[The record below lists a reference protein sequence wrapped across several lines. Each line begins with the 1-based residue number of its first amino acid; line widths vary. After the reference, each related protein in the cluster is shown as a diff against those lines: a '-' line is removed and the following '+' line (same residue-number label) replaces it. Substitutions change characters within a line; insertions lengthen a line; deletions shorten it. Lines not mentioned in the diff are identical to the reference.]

1 MGQLL
6 INQSLPEDL
15 RDHNRVLDKK
25 GVQQLLDTVAR
36 KYPEKY
42 AEIAKNLSDVG
53 RKVAYHSGGFGVGLE
68 SLRQTQA
75 AKIARINLSRDLQQ
89 VYSNRTLTPEQTD
102 AAVLETVGKYQ
113 QALPGDVFKEAVAA
127 NNPLALQAVSGARG
141 SQTNVNS
148 LIGADLLY
156 EDHRGRPVP
165 IPILRNY
172 SMGLSPAEHFA
183 GAFGARKGTLDL
195 KKATADAGFL
205 CLCENTEVRMA
216 DFSIKKIK
224 DIVVGDWV
232 LGADMQGMTFPV
244 RVTAVFNNGDRE
256 LHTFVFRYGKSRTR
270 TVEITA
276 TTAHKALARY
286 RCISRPR
293 QTERTHIRTVDKF
306 QLGDMLNKSPRR
318 HSLIVPQGFVDA
330 YPMKDEPL
338 AWVIGLLIG
347 DGGLTQHHISLSA
360 GDTRVVDL
368 VRQQLEPLGFSVR
381 KIKGHDCEY
390 CISDN
395 AKGSVQGVRQRYP
408 VNRLWRRLSELDLR
422 GCTASQKQ
430 LPAEVTTWSNASVA
444 RLLQGIMS
452 SDGCV
457 SRSNNSTVPTV
468 NIAMTSVTLV
478 NQIAELLAIRFGIYG
493 QLSDVR
499 TKGRAV
505 TRFPERGYTAN
516 HDLRKLVIND
526 RESVLKFTEI
536 IGSDGDRGD
545 RLTEKTAAIAA
556 ASRLD
561 KFGFHFL
568 RSVVVGIGNTMD
580 LEVDHP
586 DHLFVLAN
594 GAIVSNS
601 KQLAQSVHRLLVTA
615 HDSDSPYDESQPRGL
630 EVSTDDA
637 DNEGSLLAHP
647 VGGYG
652 RNTVLTPK
660 ILKELR
666 AAGHDNI
673 LVRSPTVGGPDD
685 GGVYARDAGYRE
697 KGGLAPRGDMV
708 GLAGSQ
714 AISEPVTQGQISS
727 KHCLKRGTMVRM
739 ADWTVKAIEDIVV
752 GDTVLGADRTGMTFP
767 VRVVNVFDNGL
778 RECVSTFFKYPF
790 NRAKR
795 GITLESTADH
805 KVLMQRKVTNSKQE
819 SRNHELQILPVGTPT
834 GSLCAVLSDGYQQQG
849 GISEPFAIMAGLL
862 LGDGCYTASVNSV
875 NFSCFDEL
883 LATDPAVTIR
893 LAALNLKLTKL
904 TGHEGYYKV
913 SMLVDDQSEYKDERG
928 RVLPLTR
935 NPARQWL
942 ERRDMYGKYAH
953 EKTLPPDVATWDI
966 QSICELIG
974 GYFVTDGSVYYPT
987 DHAHR
992 GKPYF
997 EFGSTSEAMLL
1008 QLRDLLVQR
1017 LGIYPTGPYGTVSG
1031 DRKRPMYCLN
1041 INTED
1046 GIRKFYA
1053 AIPLYGIK
1061 KQRAAAMMASWVVER
1076 PRRYYRL
1083 PRSKPV
1089 AIGLHPTH
1097 DIEVDHPDH
1106 LFVLANGLIVSN
1118 SGGVAGASAGAIGGF
1133 AAINAMVQ
1141 APEIFPGGAV
1151 HSQMDGRVEH
1161 IVEAPQGG
1169 HYMTVGGQ
1177 QHYIPRGAT
1186 MTVQKGDT
1194 VEAGDTVT
1202 EGIPNPSEIVRHKGV
1217 GEGRRYFIDSFRKV
1231 LKNSQIGAHRRNVE
1245 LLARGLLNHVR
1256 LTDEVGDWGPD
1267 DVVPY
1272 QTLESQWSPRPGY
1285 MVAPAKSLIGHYLER
1300 PILHYSVGT
1309 KIRPSM
1315 VQKLDQYG
1323 VKSIYAHRDAPPF
1336 EPEMVRAMM
1345 NTAHDP
1351 DWQTKML
1358 GSYQQSSVLE
1368 AARRGG
1374 MSDNDSTSYVPSLAS
1389 SPTFGAAK
1397 IMKGWNPADIGRTPV
1412 DLTTKPK
1419 ITSLLD

>member
-6 INQSLPEDL
+6 VNQSLPPDL
-15 RDHNRVLDKK
+15 RDYNRVLDKK

-53 RKVAYHSGGFGVGLE
+53 RKVAYHSGGFGVGLD

-75 AKIARINLSRDLQQ
+75 AKIARINLARDLQQ
-89 VYSNRTLTPEQTD
+89 VYSNRSLTPDQAD

-172 SMGLSPAEHFA
+172 AMGLSPAEHFA

-205 CLCENTEVRMA
+205 
-216 DFSIKKIK
+216 
-224 DIVVGDWV
+224 
-232 LGADMQGMTFPV
+232 
-244 RVTAVFNNGDRE
+244 
-256 LHTFVFRYGKSRTR
+256 
-270 TVEITA
+270 
-276 TTAHKALARY
+276 
-286 RCISRPR
+286 
-293 QTERTHIRTVDKF
+293 
-306 QLGDMLNKSPRR
+306 
-318 HSLIVPQGFVDA
+318 
-330 YPMKDEPL
+330 
-338 AWVIGLLIG
+338 
-347 DGGLTQHHISLSA
+347 
-360 GDTRVVDL
+360 
-368 VRQQLEPLGFSVR
+368 
-381 KIKGHDCEY
+381 
-390 CISDN
+390 
-395 AKGSVQGVRQRYP
+395 
-408 VNRLWRRLSELDLR
+408 
-422 GCTASQKQ
+422 
-430 LPAEVTTWSNASVA
+430 
-444 RLLQGIMS
+444 
-452 SDGCV
+452 
-457 SRSNNSTVPTV
+457 
-468 NIAMTSVTLV
+468 
-478 NQIAELLAIRFGIYG
+478 
-493 QLSDVR
+493 
-499 TKGRAV
+499 
-505 TRFPERGYTAN
+505 
-516 HDLRKLVIND
+516 
-526 RESVLKFTEI
+526 
-536 IGSDGDRGD
+536 
-545 RLTEKTAAIAA
+545 
-556 ASRLD
+556 
-561 KFGFHFL
+561 
-568 RSVVVGIGNTMD
+568 
-580 LEVDHP
+580 
-586 DHLFVLAN
+586 
-594 GAIVSNS
+594 S

-615 HDSDSPYDESQPRGL
+615 QDSDSPYDESQPRGL
-630 EVSTDDA
+630 EVETNDA

-660 ILKELR
+660 ILKELS
-666 AAGHDNI
+666 AAGHANI

-685 GGVYARDAGYRE
+685 GGVYSRDTGYRE

-714 AISEPVTQGQISS
+714 AICLAEGTMVRMADGTVKAIEQLVPGDSVLGCNVDGVTKAVVVTHVFDNGTRDCYDTTFRQGTGRTTTMLHVRSTLQHKILSVVSTPANRHPAATIRPIAKPDGNSRFYAMLPTAYDDSDCKPEPFALALGLLIGDGCYTVRGAASNGVKFSCYDPTLIDDISCYFHDIGCTLVPQSDPREFRVTSHAKGKRSKGQPTNQVRNSVRGALLKYGMWGQRSHLKTLPDTADWDNASVAALAAGLIATDGCVHVTTSSKKSGSSVIIQFGSTSLAVATGLRSLLQTRFGIFPSNVASNCKKREDGSDYRPMYSWAIIGRRSVERFAECISIPGVKGPRLRTALANIPRPVKTTTPGRCAIVSQTHYGECRTFDIAVDNRDHLFVLENGLVVSNSEPVTQGQISS
-727 KHCLKRGTMVRM
+727 KH
-739 ADWTVKAIEDIVV
+739 
-752 GDTVLGADRTGMTFP
+752 
-767 VRVVNVFDNGL
+767 
-778 RECVSTFFKYPF
+778 
-790 NRAKR
+790 
-795 GITLESTADH
+795 
-805 KVLMQRKVTNSKQE
+805 
-819 SRNHELQILPVGTPT
+819 
-834 GSLCAVLSDGYQQQG
+834 
-849 GISEPFAIMAGLL
+849 
-862 LGDGCYTASVNSV
+862 
-875 NFSCFDEL
+875 
-883 LATDPAVTIR
+883 
-893 LAALNLKLTKL
+893 
-904 TGHEGYYKV
+904 
-913 SMLVDDQSEYKDERG
+913 
-928 RVLPLTR
+928 
-935 NPARQWL
+935 
-942 ERRDMYGKYAH
+942 
-953 EKTLPPDVATWDI
+953 
-966 QSICELIG
+966 
-974 GYFVTDGSVYYPT
+974 
-987 DHAHR
+987 
-992 GKPYF
+992 
-997 EFGSTSEAMLL
+997 
-1008 QLRDLLVQR
+1008 
-1017 LGIYPTGPYGTVSG
+1017 
-1031 DRKRPMYCLN
+1031 
-1041 INTED
+1041 
-1046 GIRKFYA
+1046 
-1053 AIPLYGIK
+1053 
-1061 KQRAAAMMASWVVER
+1061 
-1076 PRRYYRL
+1076 
-1083 PRSKPV
+1083 
-1089 AIGLHPTH
+1089 
-1097 DIEVDHPDH
+1097 
-1106 LFVLANGLIVSN
+1106 

-1194 VEAGDTVT
+1194 VEAGDVVT

-1272 QTLESQWSPRPGY
+1272 QTLESQWTPRAGY
-1285 MVAPAKSLIGHYLER
+1285 MVAPAKSLVGHYLEK

-1389 SPTFGAAK
+1389 SPTFGSAK

-1412 DLTTKPK
+1412 DLAAKPK

>member
-6 INQSLPEDL
+6 VNQSLPPDL
-15 RDHNRVLDKK
+15 RDYNRVLDKK

-36 KYPEKY
+36 KYPEQY

-75 AKIARINLSRDLQQ
+75 AKIARINLARDLQQ
-89 VYSNRTLTPEQTD
+89 VYSNRKLTPDQTD

-113 QALPGDVFKEAVAA
+113 RALPGDVFKEAVAA

-172 SMGLSPAEHFA
+172 AMGLSPAEHFA

-286 RCISRPR
+286 RRISKPR
-293 QTERTHIRTVDKF
+293 REQHTHIREVDKF
-306 QLGDMLNKSPRR
+306 QLGDMVNKPARR
-318 HSLIVPQGFVDA
+318 HSLIAPQGFVDA
-330 YPMKDEPL
+330 YPMRDEPL

-347 DGGLTQHHISLSA
+347 DGGLTQNHISLSA
-360 GDTRVVDL
+360 GDTRIVDL
-368 VRQQLEPLGFSVR
+368 ARQQLEPLGFSVR

-395 AKGSVQGVRQRYP
+395 AKGSVQGTRQRYP

-430 LPAEVTTWSNASVA
+430 LPEEVATWSNASVA

-468 NIAMTSVTLV
+468 HIAMTSATLV

-505 TRFPERGYTAN
+505 MRFPERGYTAN

-556 ASRLD
+556 APRLD

-727 KHCLKRGTMVRM
+727 KHCLKRGTLVRM

-752 GDTVLGADRTGMTFP
+752 GDMVLGADIGGRVFG
-767 VRVVNVFDNGL
+767 VRVVNTFDNGL
-778 RECVSTFFKYPF
+778 RDCVCTNFTSGGGAATLFST
-790 NRAKR
+790 
-795 GITLESTADH
+795 LDH
-805 KVLMQRKVTNSKQE
+805 KILTTTGVDGDSKLLDAKVSPIADCVTDTVFATVFSCG
-819 SRNHELQILPVGTPT
+819 EL
-834 GSLCAVLSDGYQQQG
+834 
-849 GISEPFAIMAGLL
+849 GLL
-862 LGDGCYTASVNSV
+862 KISRGRMPLGDTQY
-875 NFSCFDEL
+875 
-883 LATDPAVTIR
+883 
-893 LAALNLKLTKL
+893 
-904 TGHEGYYKV
+904 
-913 SMLVDDQSEYKDERG
+913 
-928 RVLPLTR
+928 
-935 NPARQWL
+935 
-942 ERRDMYGKYAH
+942 
-953 EKTLPPDVATWDI
+953 
-966 QSICELIG
+966 
-974 GYFVTDGSVYYPT
+974 
-987 DHAHR
+987 
-992 GKPYF
+992 
-997 EFGSTSEAMLL
+997 
-1008 QLRDLLVQR
+1008 
-1017 LGIYPTGPYGTVSG
+1017 
-1031 DRKRPMYCLN
+1031 
-1041 INTED
+1041 
-1046 GIRKFYA
+1046 
-1053 AIPLYGIK
+1053 
-1061 KQRAAAMMASWVVER
+1061 
-1076 PRRYYRL
+1076 
-1083 PRSKPV
+1083 
-1089 AIGLHPTH
+1089 PTH

-1151 HSQMDGRVEH
+1151 HSQLDGRVEH

-1186 MTVQKGDT
+1186 LTVQKGDT

-1272 QTLESQWSPRPGY
+1272 QTLESQWSPRAGY
-1285 MVAPAKSLIGHYLER
+1285 MVAPAKSLVGHYLEK

-1315 VQKLDQYG
+1315 VKKLDQYG

>member
-1 MGQLL
+1 MAISTTIGQLL
-6 INQSLPEDL
+6 INQALPEDL

-53 RKVAYHSGGFGVGLE
+53 RKVAYHSGGFGVGLD

-75 AKIARINLSRDLQQ
+75 AKIARINLARDLQQ
-89 VYSNRTLTPEQTD
+89 VYSNRTLTPDQTD

-172 SMGLSPAEHFA
+172 AMGLSPAEHFA

-195 KKATADAGFL
+195 KKATGDAGFL

-293 QTERTHIRTVDKF
+293 QAERTHIRTVDKF

-556 ASRLD
+556 APRLD

-568 RSVVVGIGNTMD
+568 RSVVVGTGNTMD

-601 KQLAQSVHRLLVTA
+601 KQMSQAVHRLLVTA
-615 HDSDSPYDESQPRGL
+615 QDSDSPYDESQPRGL
-630 EVSTDDA
+630 EVATDDA

-660 ILKELR
+660 ILKELS
-666 AAGHDNI
+666 AAGHGNI
-673 LVRSPTVGGPDD
+673 LVRSSAVGGPDD

-697 KGGLAPRGDMV
+697 KGGLPPRGDMI
-708 GLAGSQ
+708 GLAG
-714 AISEPVTQGQISS
+714 AHAVSEPLTQSQISS
-727 KHCLKRGTMVRM
+727 KH
-739 ADWTVKAIEDIVV
+739 
-752 GDTVLGADRTGMTFP
+752 
-767 VRVVNVFDNGL
+767 
-778 RECVSTFFKYPF
+778 
-790 NRAKR
+790 
-795 GITLESTADH
+795 
-805 KVLMQRKVTNSKQE
+805 
-819 SRNHELQILPVGTPT
+819 
-834 GSLCAVLSDGYQQQG
+834 
-849 GISEPFAIMAGLL
+849 
-862 LGDGCYTASVNSV
+862 
-875 NFSCFDEL
+875 
-883 LATDPAVTIR
+883 
-893 LAALNLKLTKL
+893 
-904 TGHEGYYKV
+904 
-913 SMLVDDQSEYKDERG
+913 
-928 RVLPLTR
+928 
-935 NPARQWL
+935 
-942 ERRDMYGKYAH
+942 
-953 EKTLPPDVATWDI
+953 
-966 QSICELIG
+966 
-974 GYFVTDGSVYYPT
+974 
-987 DHAHR
+987 
-992 GKPYF
+992 
-997 EFGSTSEAMLL
+997 
-1008 QLRDLLVQR
+1008 
-1017 LGIYPTGPYGTVSG
+1017 
-1031 DRKRPMYCLN
+1031 
-1041 INTED
+1041 
-1046 GIRKFYA
+1046 
-1053 AIPLYGIK
+1053 
-1061 KQRAAAMMASWVVER
+1061 
-1076 PRRYYRL
+1076 
-1083 PRSKPV
+1083 
-1089 AIGLHPTH
+1089 
-1097 DIEVDHPDH
+1097 
-1106 LFVLANGLIVSN
+1106 
-1118 SGGVAGASAGAIGGF
+1118 SGGVAGASAGGIGGF

-1177 QHYIPRGAT
+1177 QHYIPRGAKL
-1186 MTVQKGDT
+1186 TVQKGDT
-1194 VEAGDTVT
+1194 VEAGDTIT

-1272 QTLESQWSPRPGY
+1272 QTLESQWTPRAGY
-1285 MVAPAKSLIGHYLER
+1285 MVAPAKSLVGHYLEK

-1374 MSDNDSTSYVPSLAS
+1374 MSDTEGTSYVPSLAS
-1389 SPTFGAAK
+1389 SPTFGSAK
-1397 IMKGWNPADIGRTPV
+1397 IMKGWNPADIGRKPV
-1412 DLTTKPK
+1412 DLTAKPK

>member
-1 MGQLL
+1 MAISTTIGQLL
-6 INQSLPEDL
+6 INQALPEDL

-53 RKVAYHSGGFGVGLE
+53 RKVAYHSGGFGVGLD

-75 AKIARINLSRDLQQ
+75 AKIARINLARDLQQ
-89 VYSNRTLTPEQTD
+89 VYGNRAMTPEQVD

-172 SMGLSPAEHFA
+172 AMGLSPAEHFA

-256 LHTFVFRYGKSRTR
+256 LHTFVFRYGKSRMR

-286 RCISRPR
+286 RRISKPR
-293 QTERTHIRTVDKF
+293 RSQRTHIREVDKF
-306 QLGDMLNKSPRR
+306 PLGDMLSKASRR
-318 HSLIVPQGFVDA
+318 HSLIAPQGFVDA
-330 YPMKDEPL
+330 YPMRDEPL

-347 DGGLTQHHISLSA
+347 DGGLTQNHISLSA

-395 AKGSVQGVRQRYP
+395 AKGRVQGVRQQYP

-545 RLTEKTAAIAA
+545 KLAEKTAAIAA
-556 ASRLD
+556 ATRLD

-568 RSVVVGIGNTMD
+568 RSVPTGTGNTMD

-615 HDSDSPYDESQPRGL
+615 QDSDSPYDESQPRGL

-647 VGGYG
+647 IGGYG

-660 ILKELR
+660 ILKELS
-666 AAGHDNI
+666 AAGHANI

-685 GGVYARDAGYRE
+685 GGVYSRDTGYRE

-727 KHCLKRGTMVRM
+727 KH
-739 ADWTVKAIEDIVV
+739 
-752 GDTVLGADRTGMTFP
+752 
-767 VRVVNVFDNGL
+767 
-778 RECVSTFFKYPF
+778 
-790 NRAKR
+790 
-795 GITLESTADH
+795 
-805 KVLMQRKVTNSKQE
+805 
-819 SRNHELQILPVGTPT
+819 
-834 GSLCAVLSDGYQQQG
+834 
-849 GISEPFAIMAGLL
+849 
-862 LGDGCYTASVNSV
+862 
-875 NFSCFDEL
+875 
-883 LATDPAVTIR
+883 
-893 LAALNLKLTKL
+893 
-904 TGHEGYYKV
+904 
-913 SMLVDDQSEYKDERG
+913 
-928 RVLPLTR
+928 
-935 NPARQWL
+935 
-942 ERRDMYGKYAH
+942 
-953 EKTLPPDVATWDI
+953 
-966 QSICELIG
+966 
-974 GYFVTDGSVYYPT
+974 
-987 DHAHR
+987 
-992 GKPYF
+992 
-997 EFGSTSEAMLL
+997 
-1008 QLRDLLVQR
+1008 
-1017 LGIYPTGPYGTVSG
+1017 
-1031 DRKRPMYCLN
+1031 
-1041 INTED
+1041 
-1046 GIRKFYA
+1046 
-1053 AIPLYGIK
+1053 
-1061 KQRAAAMMASWVVER
+1061 
-1076 PRRYYRL
+1076 
-1083 PRSKPV
+1083 
-1089 AIGLHPTH
+1089 
-1097 DIEVDHPDH
+1097 
-1106 LFVLANGLIVSN
+1106 

-1177 QHYIPRGAT
+1177 QHYIPRGAKL
-1186 MTVQKGDT
+1186 TVQKGDT
-1194 VEAGDTVT
+1194 VEAGDTIT

-1272 QTLESQWSPRPGY
+1272 QTLESQWTPRAGY
-1285 MVAPAKSLIGHYLER
+1285 MVAPAKSLVGHYLEK

-1374 MSDNDSTSYVPSLAS
+1374 VSDTDSTSYVPSLAS
-1389 SPTFGAAK
+1389 NPTFGSAK
-1397 IMKGWNPADIGRTPV
+1397 IMKGWNPADIGRKPV
-1412 DLTTKPK
+1412 DLTAKPK